1 MLVDMVNQA
10 SQFLIFPVEIICI
23 FLDHI
28 AVMVEEVKELEEL
41 AFEQEFIVGF
51 LFANQLQNGE
61 DDLLDGPIAFLMWL
75 DTGNGF
81 EGVILQGLELE
92 QGCLVQIGGS

>member
-1 MLVDMVNQA
+1 MVKFSENAGGYGQ
-10 SQFLIFPVEIICI
+10 SVSNFIFPVEIICA

-28 AVMVEEVKELEEL
+28 AVMVEEAKELEEL

-75 DTGNGF
+75 DTGERF
-81 EGVILQGLELE
+81 
-92 QGCLVQIGGS
+92 